1 MRMVLFART
10 FFITISLTT
19 ALPVIANDIWPTCAE
34 KKQKIEAQLQYA
46 QANNIQ
52 AQITRLKNEK
62 NAVMNLCSNTVLRQ
76 KYVKKVDKYKTRVQ
90 ETEQK
95 LKKAQLKKDT
105 EKISQ
110 LEGKLTKNQR
120 KYKQAIQK
128 LDRFD
133 HANK

>member
-1 MRMVLFART
+1 M
-10 FFITISLTT
+10 
-19 ALPVIANDIWPTCAE
+19 
-34 KKQKIEAQLQYA
+34 QYA

-62 NAVMNLCSNTVLRQ
+62 NAVINLCSNTVLRQ